1 MNFENKVVVIT
12 GATGG
17 MGSEIVAL
25 ISKEKC
31 KMVLLARN
39 EKKLKELS
47 DLANKN
53 GSESI
58 YKKCD
63 ISKNKEITE
72 AVQFIYNK
80 YKMIDVVILSTG
92 VLLPNP
98 IDNLNFDPIKKS
110 MEINFYA
117 NYYFFENLLPILK
130 KQKSSTIAIISTL
143 ADKRGTTTW
152 GAYQASKA
160 ALSTFFES
168 LRYEAKQKFNIKIIL
183 IRPGTVETP
192 MIQELKLP
200 YAIQASK
207 AAKYIIK
214 GIKKDK
220 KIIEFPLSE
229 TIAVKTTNTLPSWFF
244 DNL

>member
-1 MNFENKVVVIT
+1 MKFKDKVVVVT

-25 ISKEKC
+25 LSKEKC

-39 EKKLKELS
+39 EEKLKELS
-47 DLANKN
+47 ESARKN
-53 GSESI
+53 GSEVI
-58 YKKCD
+58 YKRCD
-63 ISKNKEITE
+63 ISNNNEIAE
-72 AVQFIYNK
+72 SVEFVYKK
-80 YKMIDVVILSTG
+80 YKKIDVVILSTG
-92 VLLPNP
+92 ILLPNP
-98 IDNLNFDPIKKS
+98 IDDLKFDPIKKS
-110 MEINFYA
+110 IEINFYA

-130 KQKSSTIAIISTL
+130 KQESSTVAIISTL

-183 IRPGTVETP
+183 IRPGTVQTP

-229 TIAVKTTNTLPSWFF
+229 TITVKTTNTLPSWFF